1 MGSNLETKKCL
12 EVKETNVEIL
22 TKGQRIEETQIVG
35 SQETQQSKNLTPE
48 MLRWYSMLLLQV
60 ILSKAGIAIQ
70 KLNDTP
76 EKQLQRRL
84 NYAYLMEEIDN
95 NKKSPSS
102 NIINRTLTAI
112 QPRFLPTH
120 SAALPPKPMKSTT
133 SSNLSHLPPKKRRT
147 RNLSSQSNNSQ
158 SSQTSLMQNCN
169 QSVMKQDK
177 PFPIWPLN
185 SQKENIWLK
194 NFSENH

>member
-1 MGSNLETKKCL
+1 MGKLSNLETKKCL

-35 SQETQQSKNLTPE
+35 SQEMQQSKNLTPE

-84 NYAYLMEEIDN
+84 NYAHLMEEIDN

-112 QPRFLPTH
+112 QPRFLPTQ
-120 SAALPPKPMKSTT
+120 SATLPPKPMKSTT
-133 SSNLSHLPPKKRRT
+133 FSNLSHLPPKKRRT
-147 RNLSSQSNNSQ
+147 RNL
-158 SSQTSLMQNCN
+158 
-169 QSVMKQDK
+169 
-177 PFPIWPLN
+177 
-185 SQKENIWLK
+185 
-194 NFSENH
+194 